1 MLHAA
6 DPIVYL
12 FKACGAKLGWAWGIG
27 SFICSILTF
36 WPIQTDTDPKY
47 RMEPSLTGTATAYQY
62 NWQYHNI
69 TSCVIHGSRWPGGQ
83 GSRLV
88 SARVTGSILTSHQV
102 SLRCSEHGSVPTV
115 IPSVLSSDHIS
126 NPGCKGLWACLT
138 VPHSLPRWDSNLGLL
153 ITSSILLPLSH
164 GLLLTVV
171 LQID

>member
-1 MLHAA
+1 MLLAA
-6 DPIVYL
+6 APIVYL

-69 TSCVIHGSRWPGGQ
+69 TSCIIHGSRWPGGQ

-88 SARVTGSILTSHQV
+88 SARSQVQFYQPPGVT
-102 SLRCSEHGSVPTV
+102 E
-115 IPSVLSSDHIS
+115 VLWAWQCAHSDHIRAEQWS
-126 NPGCKGLWACLT
+126 YFKPGVQGT
-138 VPHSLPRWDSNLGLL
+138 VSLLNSPYSLPRWDSNLGLL

>member
-1 MLHAA
+1 MWCKVRLSMRYRIGRA
-6 DPIVYL
+6 IVVIHM
-12 FKACGAKLGWAWGIG
+12 F
-27 SFICSILTF
+27 
-36 WPIQTDTDPKY
+36 DTDPKY
-47 RMEPSLTGTATAYQY
+47 RMEPSLTDNQY

-69 TSCVIHGSRWPGGQ
+69 TSCVIHGSGGLVVKEADLCLQGHRFNSYQPPG
-83 GSRLV
+83 
-88 SARVTGSILTSHQV
+88 VTEVLWW
-102 SLRCSEHGSVPTV
+102 HGSVPTV

-153 ITSSILLPLSH
+153 ITSPILLALSH